1 MYWVCF
7 LKVESIRRGGGD
19 IEKWMN
25 EKSKIVFHLNNFK
38 NILLLHLKLE
48 DDELYPALEK
58 SKEEEIKEISQ
69 KYSEEM
75 KLISKRTISF
85 FETYAHLKVDEL
97 SQNEYFNLDLNTIIA
112 IIEKRMNIEE
122 ESLYPL
128 YDKIKK

>member
-1 MYWVCF
+1 
-7 LKVESIRRGGGD
+7 
-19 IEKWMN
+19 MN

-97 SQNEYFNLDLNTIIA
+97 SQNEYFKLDLNTIIA
-112 IIEKRMNIEE
+112 IIEKRISIEE
-122 ESLYPL
+122 EKLYPL
-128 YDKIKK
+128 FDKIKKN